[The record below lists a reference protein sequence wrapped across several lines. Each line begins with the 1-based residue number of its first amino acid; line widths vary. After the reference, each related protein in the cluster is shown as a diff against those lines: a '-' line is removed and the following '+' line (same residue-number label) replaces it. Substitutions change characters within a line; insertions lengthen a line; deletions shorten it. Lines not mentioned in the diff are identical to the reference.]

1 MILYI
6 DLDVCFLFVYYESRK
21 REIKIRLMNESRFD
35 ERPKS
40 RVVELRNQR
49 VLLIMNRESEN

>member
-1 MILYI
+1 M
-6 DLDVCFLFVYYESRK
+6 CFLFVYYESRK